1 MARNEHL
8 VRASPAAVFDVLADP
23 RSYAYWVVGS
33 QEIRDADTSWPR
45 AGSRFHHTVKLGPLR
60 IKDDSRVEDVEPGRF
75 LQLRVKARP
84 LGTARVKL
92 ELEEA
97 DGGTRVTMTED
108 PADIFSRLMFTPLTH
123 RLVHGRNVRSLDRLA
138 ELVEGRVAIP
148 GDEPLATARTPHGEG
163 SVENPRAR
171 ESRAR
176 VRAAG
181 AALGRGAAAGFAGA
195 LVMSVS
201 TNAEM
206 RLRGRAPSDAP
217 ANAIARIFGIRARGR
232 RRRMQL
238 AFAGHMATSV
248 TIGAAGGALRSAGMA
263 PAPAGGALL
272 GLALLPEIVV
282 VPALGAAAP
291 PWRWSGADWGVV
303 ALHHGVY
310 AAATSGA
317 YTLLEARAQG

>member
-8 VRASPAAVFDVLADP
+8 VRASPAAVFGVLADP

-45 AGSRFHHTVKLGPLR
+45 TGSRFHHTVKLGPLR
-60 IKDDSRVEDVEPGRF
+60 IKDDSRVEDVEPDRF
-75 LQLRVKARP
+75 LQLKVRGRP

-108 PADIFSRLMFTPLTH
+108 PADAFARLMFTPLTH
-123 RLVHGRNVRSLDRLA
+123 RLVHGRNVRSLHRLA
-138 ELVEGRVAIP
+138 DLVEGRVAIP
-148 GDEPLATARTPHGEG
+148 GDEPQAGTRTPHGDG
-163 SVENPRAR
+163 RVENPIAR
-171 ESRAR
+171 ERRAGLR
-176 VRAAG
+176 EASAAV
-181 AALGRGAAAGFAGA
+181 GRGALAGFAGA

-201 TNAEM
+201 TSAEM

-217 ANAIARIFGIRARGR
+217 AKAIARIFGIRARGR
-232 RRRMQL
+232 RRKMQL

-248 TIGAAGGALRSAGMA
+248 TIGAAGGALRKAGMP
-263 PAPAGGALL
+263 PAPAGAALF

-282 VPALGAAAP
+282 VPALGATAP
-291 PWRWSGADWGVV
+291 PWRWSAADWSVA

-310 AAATSGA
+310 AAATSSA
-317 YTLLEARAQG
+317 YALLEARGRR